1 MATDI
6 LDRSA
11 APTAKG
17 AAPALESRRSAVS
30 FSAIFAGALAMAAS
44 SLVLAFVG
52 AGMGLAIATPW
63 SGAAAAATK
72 FATSTAIAL
81 IIIEWLSAAIG
92 GYVAGRMRVK
102 WASVHDEQVFFEDT
116 AHGFLAWSVATLFA
130 AWLFAGAFASALSG
144 GAHALTGAATNSG
157 HGATTATAE
166 IASPLT
172 GQVDYWTDELLRAP
186 QGAAAGSSAGDARGE
201 IERILR
207 RGLTGDIPQA
217 DRDYAAQLVAAK
229 AGVDASD
236 AKKRVDAVVQQ
247 IGEAKHSATA
257 LADSTREVAAATS
270 MMTALALAIGAF
282 IASAAAALGGW
293 RRDE

>member
-11 APTAKG
+11 APTG
-17 AAPALESRRSAVS
+17 RSAAPALESRRSAVS

-44 SLVLAFVG
+44 ALVLAFVG

-72 FATSTAIAL
+72 FAASTAIAL
-81 IIIEWLSAAIG
+81 IVIEWLSAAIG

-116 AHGFLAWSVATLFA
+116 AHGFLAWTVATLFA
-130 AWLFAGAFASALSG
+130 AWLFASALSG
-144 GAHALTGAATNSG
+144 GAHALSSAAANSSHGAA
-157 HGATTATAE
+157 TATAE

-186 QGAAAGSSAGDARGE
+186 QGAAANSSAGDARGE

-229 AGVDASD
+229 AGVDASE

-257 LADSTREVAAATS
+257 LADSTRKVAAATS

-282 IASAAAALGGW
+282 IASAAAALGGS